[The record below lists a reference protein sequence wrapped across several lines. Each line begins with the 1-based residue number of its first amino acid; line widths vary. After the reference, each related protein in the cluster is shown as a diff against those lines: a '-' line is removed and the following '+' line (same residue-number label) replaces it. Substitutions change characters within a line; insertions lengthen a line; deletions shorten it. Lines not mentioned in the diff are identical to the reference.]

1 MKDKKNVTLWGEYI
15 SIKDFIIS
23 LMISLSILLVVIL
36 LPNLNKDLKLIFGLI
51 AVVVS
56 FIINILWIN
65 PKRNVKVVKSDTKWQ
80 LI

>member
-51 AVVVS
+51 AVVVG
-56 FIINILWIN
+56 FIINTLWIK
-65 PKRNVKVVKSDTKWQ
+65 PKRNVKVVKSDTK
-80 LI
+80 

>member
-56 FIINILWIN
+56 FIINTLWIK